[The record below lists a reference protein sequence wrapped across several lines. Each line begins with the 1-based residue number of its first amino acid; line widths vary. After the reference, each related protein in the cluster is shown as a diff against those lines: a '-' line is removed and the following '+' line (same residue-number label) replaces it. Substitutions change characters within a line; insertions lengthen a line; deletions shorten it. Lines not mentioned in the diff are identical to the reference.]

1 MALTYRVAATAAVAL
16 TLIGTGAGAAARAAA
31 SAAERPA
38 LEKAAAA
45 LGGRAR
51 IEALKNVTLV
61 GYGQYAYVYGAGNIS
76 GDPNA
81 PEKYEAANDLRRV
94 YDLEHGRYQQ
104 LERRYELFPFAI
116 PSGHDYHLLN
126 QILDGDIAYDVMPNG
141 DMPRIYRWKDDVH
154 QLDGVHMRRMW
165 SLNNPVALVRAALA
179 PATQVSKPRRI
190 HGLWEMELRLPQGD
204 RLSLA
209 LNAATYLPAWVRWSN
224 PESNFGQLTLTTY
237 FSGYAPQDGVM
248 LPLGYLTRQDWR
260 NVDYLKIYVDAYV
273 IDGRI
278 ADLAAPAPV
287 RAAPEPPAVPKPVTA
302 VTIAPGIWR
311 LSNGTTVF
319 EFADHLSLF
328 DLESNQFTAQAA
340 LDFAR
345 TLVAGKPV
353 TQLIASH
360 SHTDHMGGL
369 RLAVAEGLTVIS
381 RRNNET
387 VLREMVT
394 HAAPDFPDRLA
405 SHPKAMKFVPV
416 DEHLRLSDRLMTVD
430 LYWARANTHMADAI
444 FAYVPAAKLI
454 AEGDMATAAF
464 DYQWWPDNYE
474 DNLEHYGLDVALLSP
489 VHSVWP
495 EHPDVLTEAQVLELI
510 RGGVQRARS
519 RCAAELLKGNYFPG
533 CPVPSKRY

>member
-1 MALTYRVAATAAVAL
+1 MTVTSRLAAVAAVAL
-16 TLIGTGAGAAARAAA
+16 GLIGAGAGA
-31 SAAERPA
+31 SAAAAAGGADRTA
-38 LEKAAAA
+38 IHKAAAA

-51 IEALKNVTLV
+51 IEALKNITLI

-76 GDPNA
+76 GDVNA

-141 DMPRIYRWKDDVH
+141 DMNRIYRWKDDVH
-154 QLDGVHMRRMW
+154 QLDGVHMRRLW
-165 SLNNPVALVRAALA
+165 SLNNPVALVRAALD
-179 PATQVSKPRRI
+179 PATEVSAPRRI
-190 HGLWEMELRLPQGD
+190 NDLLVMKLRLPQGD
-204 RLSLA
+204 RLEFA
-209 LNAATYLPAWVRWSN
+209 LDAATYLPAWIRWSN

-237 FSGYAPQDGVM
+237 FTGYAPQDGLM
-248 LPLGYLTRQDWR
+248 LPLGILTRQDWR

-273 IDGRI
+273 IDGPI
-278 ADLAAPAPV
+278 ADLGAPAAV
-287 RAAPEPPAVPKPVTA
+287 RAAPEPAAVPKPVTA
-302 VTIAPGIWR
+302 VDIAPGIWR

-319 EFADHLSLF
+319 EFEDHLSLF

-345 TLVAGKPV
+345 TLVPGKPV

-381 RRNNET
+381 RRNNEA

-394 HAAPDFPDRLA
+394 HAAPDFPDKLA
-405 SHPKAMKFVPV
+405 LHPKAMKFLPV
-416 DEHLRLSDRLMTVD
+416 DEHLRLADSRMTVD

-444 FAYVPAAKLI
+444 FAYAPSAKLI

-495 EHPDVLTEAQVLELI
+495 EHPDVLTEAQVLELVK
-510 RGGVQRARS
+510 GGVQRARA

-533 CPVPSKRY
+533 CPVQSRRY

>member
-1 MALTYRVAATAAVAL
+1 LAAVAAVAL
-16 TLIGTGAGAAARAAA
+16 GLIGAGAGA
-31 SAAERPA
+31 SAAAAAGGADRTA
-38 LEKAAAA
+38 IHKAAAA

-51 IEALKNVTLV
+51 IEALKNITLI

-76 GDPNA
+76 GDVNA

-141 DMPRIYRWKDDVH
+141 DMNRIYRWKDDVH
-154 QLDGVHMRRMW
+154 QLDGVHMRRLW
-165 SLNNPVALVRAALA
+165 SLNNPVALVRAALD
-179 PATQVSKPRRI
+179 PATEVSAPRRI
-190 HGLWEMELRLPQGD
+190 NDLLVMKLRLPQGD
-204 RLSLA
+204 RLEFA
-209 LNAATYLPAWVRWSN
+209 LDAATYLPAWIRWSN

-237 FSGYAPQDGVM
+237 FTGYAPQDGLM
-248 LPLGYLTRQDWR
+248 LPLGILTRQDWR

-273 IDGRI
+273 IDGPI
-278 ADLAAPAPV
+278 ADLGAPAAV
-287 RAAPEPPAVPKPVTA
+287 RAAPEPAAVPKPVTA
-302 VTIAPGIWR
+302 VDIAPGIWR

-319 EFADHLSLF
+319 EFEDHLSLF

-345 TLVAGKPV
+345 TLVPGKPV

-381 RRNNET
+381 RRNNEA

-394 HAAPDFPDRLA
+394 HAAPDFPDKLA
-405 SHPKAMKFVPV
+405 LHPKAMKFLPV
-416 DEHLRLSDRLMTVD
+416 DEHLRLADSRMTVD

-444 FAYVPAAKLI
+444 FAYAPSAKLI

-495 EHPDVLTEAQVLELI
+495 EHPDVLTEAQVLELVK
-510 RGGVQRARS
+510 GGVQRARA

-533 CPVPSKRY
+533 CPVQSRRY